1 MGNTSQISCNLE
13 FNKDYK
19 DYPPYGHFNFVMM
32 ASHVY
37 NKSGT
42 LPFPGSLSD
51 QPAQMVEILETIFEL
66 DAEREQDARRKSQQ
80 ENNGR
85 R

>member
-19 DYPPYGHFNFVMM
+19 DYPSYGHFNFVMM